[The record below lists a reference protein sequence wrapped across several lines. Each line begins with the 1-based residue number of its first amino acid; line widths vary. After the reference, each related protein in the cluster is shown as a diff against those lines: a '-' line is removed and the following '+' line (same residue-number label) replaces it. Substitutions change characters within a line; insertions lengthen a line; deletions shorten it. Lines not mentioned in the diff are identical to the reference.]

1 MSRRNLDKF
10 DGIGT
15 WKRRPIRASKKTYMP
30 SHKRWGK
37 VITMPVPEGHITTS
51 KIWTDEDVQLPEEP
65 TEVEQR
71 ELTEEE
77 RLDIA
82 LKIYKGEL

>member
-1 MSRRNLDKF
+1 MSARKLNSY

-37 VITMPVPEGHITTS
+37 VITMPIPEGHITTS
-51 KIWTDEDVQLPEEP
+51 DIWKGEPEDVQLPEEP
-65 TEVEQR
+65 TEVE
-71 ELTEEE
+71 EKEEE
-77 RLDIA
+77 QDG
-82 LKIYKGEL
+82 KE

>member
-1 MSRRNLDKF
+1 MSARKLNSY

-37 VITMPVPEGHITTS
+37 VITMPVPQGQITSSEGWTTPAAEPKLEDANIPFE
-51 KIWTDEDVQLPEEP
+51 KIEEPEE
-65 TEVEQR
+65 EVK
-71 ELTEEE
+71 EEE
-77 RLDIA
+77 
-82 LKIYKGEL
+82 

>member
-1 MSRRNLDKF
+1 MSARKLNSY

-37 VITMPVPEGHITTS
+37 VITMPVPQGQITSSEIFTTPEVQ
-51 KIWTDEDVQLPEEP
+51 KELEDAQIPDEP
-65 TEVEQR
+65 TEVEEKEQ
-71 ELTEEE
+71 E
-77 RLDIA
+77 
-82 LKIYKGEL
+82 

>member
-1 MSRRNLDKF
+1 MSARKLNSY

-37 VITMPVPEGHITTS
+37 VITMPVPEGQITTS
-51 KIWTDEDVQLPEEP
+51 KIWTAEDVQLPEEP
-65 TEVEQR
+65 TEVE
-71 ELTEEE
+71 EKEEE
-77 RLDIA
+77 REED
-82 LKIYKGEL
+82 EQSN

>member
-1 MSRRNLDKF
+1 MSARKLNSY

-37 VITMPVPEGHITTS
+37 VITMPIPEGHITTS
-51 KIWTDEDVQLPEEP
+51 DIWKIEDVQLPEEP
-65 TEVEQR
+65 TEVE
-71 ELTEEE
+71 EKEEE
-77 RLDIA
+77 RDDLQ
-82 LKIYKGEL
+82 

>member
-1 MSRRNLDKF
+1 MSARKLNSY

-37 VITMPVPEGHITTS
+37 VITMPVPQGQITSSELWNTP
-51 KIWTDEDVQLPEEP
+51 EVVEEP
-65 TEVEQR
+65 KEEVVA
-71 ELTEEE
+71 EEKPKTRKKKAE
-77 RLDIA
+77 AD
-82 LKIYKGEL
+82 E

>member
-1 MSRRNLDKF
+1 MSARKLNSY

-37 VITMPVPEGHITTS
+37 VITMPIPGGEITTS
-51 KIWTDEDVQLPEEP
+51 QIWVPELEDVQLPEEP
-65 TEVEQR
+65 TEVEQK
-71 ELTEEE
+71 EEE
-77 RLDIA
+77 REDV
-82 LKIYKGEL
+82 E

>member
-37 VITMPVPEGHITTS
+37 VTTMPIPEGFITTS
-51 KIWTDEDVQLPEEP
+51 KIWIGEPEDVQLPEEP
-65 TEVEQR
+65 TEVE
-71 ELTEEE
+71 EKEEE
-77 RLDIA
+77 R
-82 LKIYKGEL
+82 EE

>member
-1 MSRRNLDKF
+1 MRRTSPDLY

-37 VITMPVPEGHITTS
+37 ITVTKMPTPDGVLSTSEIWVVKPDEETVIPVIEEQ
-51 KIWTDEDVQLPEEP
+51 EDDLPK
-65 TEVEQR
+65 
-71 ELTEEE
+71 L
-77 RLDIA
+77 
-82 LKIYKGEL
+82 